1 MSTNSIE
8 KADIVHQESVLI
20 DMPMTPA
27 RPLPSKQ
34 KVYFTPRPTTELVE
48 FQKTMLGPA
57 IGFAAFGMCSFV
69 LGLLNAGI
77 ITNVPYVAVGIAFS
91 YGAIGQFTA
100 GIIEIFHKNTF
111 SAASFFTFAGF
122 FLAYGIM
129 FIPSSGILA
138 ALSQAGQLEQTI
150 GLFSLS
156 YAVMAFIF
164 FIGTWRQPILIR
176 MILGLTFCSYLL
188 SAIGAFTGVATVT
201 VVGGWFSFTL
211 GLVAFYTLATLI
223 YNETNTVFTLP
234 LF

>member
-1 MSTNSIE
+1 MSTNSVE
-8 KADIVHQESVLI
+8 KADIVHQESVLV
-20 DMPMTPA
+20 DMTAVPTA
-27 RPLPSKQ
+27 PLPSKQ
-34 KVYFTPRPTTELVE
+34 KVYFTPRPTTELAE
-48 FQKTMLGPA
+48 FQKTMIGPA

-69 LGLLNAGI
+69 LGLLNAGV

-100 GIIEIFHKNTF
+100 GIIEIFHKNVF

-129 FIPSSGILA
+129 FIPSSGVLA
-138 ALSQAGQLEQTI
+138 ALAEAGQIEQTTA
-150 GLFSLS
+150 LFSLS

-164 FIGTWRQPILIR
+164 FVGTWRQPVLVR

-188 SAIGAFTGVATVT
+188 SAIGAFTGITAVT
-201 VVGGWFSFTL
+201 VAGGWFSFVL
-211 GLVAFYTLATLI
+211 GLTAFYTLATLI
-223 YNETNTVFTLP
+223 YNETNTVITLP